1 MSVAQLAIAVF
12 ARTPVAGQAKT
23 RLIPALGPEGAA
35 RLQGQLIARALARAQ
50 AVAPNDTWLWLTGA
64 HLDLP
69 CDAAVKRVWQV
80 GEHLGARMTHA
91 FAQMLPESEAV
102 IVIGTD
108 CPAQRAQD
116 LRQAA
121 RALETA
127 DAVFQPALDGG
138 YVLVGLHHRVLRDEP
153 ERWPQL
159 FAQIAWGSEAVYAQT
174 QARLIETGLRA
185 AALPARPD
193 LDWPQDYVQAVEA
206 GWIDSVNQAVGP
218 HSC

>member
-1 MSVAQLAIAVF
+1 MSVGQLAIAVF

-23 RLIPALGPEGAA
+23 RLIPALGAQGAA
-35 RLQGQLIARALARAQ
+35 RLQGQLIARALARARV
-50 AVAPNDTWLWLTGA
+50 VAPNDTWLWLTGA
-64 HLDLP
+64 AVDLP

-80 GEHLGARMTHA
+80 GEDLGARMTHA

-108 CPAQRAQD
+108 CPAQSAQD

-121 RALETA
+121 RALERA

-138 YVLVGLHHRVLRDEP
+138 YVLVGLHQRVLLDEP
-153 ERWPQL
+153 VRWPQL
-159 FAQIAWGSEAVYAQT
+159 FRAVSWGSDAVYAQT
-174 QARLIETGLRA
+174 QAHLMQTGLKA
-185 AALPARPD
+185 AVLPARPD
-193 LDWPQDYVQAVEA
+193 LDWPQDYAQAVQA
-206 GWIDSVNQAVGP
+206 GWVDPVHQPVGP